1 MSGKITLTAARKNRE
16 SSLILFN
23 AACEDLEEATDET
36 AGKQLSERR
45 LNSKLAEVKAT
56 YIVAVEAQAE
66 VVSMEKTSSNEEGN
80 RTWVKKNLS
89 KPFKTAVEKAETALD
104 SLGVKDDPEAE
115 EKEKTAE
122 AKRHVK
128 SELVRLEAD
137 LKNLVEGLEETIG
150 GITIWL
156 EDNHEALSG
165 KVEELRHDLN
175 KVHMQ
180 KGENYIKFLDTGQ
193 IETEVKRQEDLRGVL
208 GPKLASL
215 QITLLGKKPKR
226 AAAFSVGPSQQQQAR
241 QGSQDATQV
250 HQPVQQTKMKFK
262 MAAMQI
268 PKFSGRVVGP

>member
-36 AGKQLSERR
+36 AGKKLSERR

-66 VVSMEKTSSNEEGN
+66 
-80 RTWVKKNLS
+80 
-89 KPFKTAVEKAETALD
+89 VEKAETALD

-215 QITLLGKKPKR
+215 QITLLWKKPKR
-226 AAAFSVGPSQQQQAR
+226 AAAFSVWW
-241 QGSQDATQV
+241 T
-250 HQPVQQTKMKFK
+250 
-262 MAAMQI
+262 
-268 PKFSGRVVGP
+268 